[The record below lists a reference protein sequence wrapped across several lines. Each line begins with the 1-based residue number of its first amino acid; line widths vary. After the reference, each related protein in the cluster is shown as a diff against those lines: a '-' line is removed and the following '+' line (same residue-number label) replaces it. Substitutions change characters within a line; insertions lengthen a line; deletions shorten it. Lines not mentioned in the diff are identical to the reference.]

1 MGVYLIVRF
10 ILWKFSWLPFKIIN
24 WLSNG
29 VAFVLHHLIRYRR
42 EVIQSNLETCLENLS
57 SDERKTLIKQ
67 SYLNLSDVL
76 LESIK
81 GLSLTEQELTVRNK
95 SVGAEL
101 IDQYLE
107 KEQSVICVCGH
118 IANWE
123 WAVLGI
129 GYRFRNKVI
138 GIYKQI
144 NNPRVE
150 SYIKTLRAKCSM
162 KLLTTH
168 ETRLIHEDIP
178 KGRVILLMADQNPSN
193 IQEAIWVKFFGKDTA
208 CLHGL
213 EKYAGSYQLPVV
225 YMEMTRTK
233 RSNYQM
239 SFSMLCENPSTIPKG
254 ELTQMFMSRLE
265 KTILKNPSDWLWSH
279 KRWKHVKENKK

>member
-1 MGVYLIVRF
+1 MGVYLVVRF
-10 ILWKFSWLPFKIIN
+10 IVWKFSWLSFKIIN
-24 WLSNG
+24 WLSNA
-29 VAFVLHHLIRYRR
+29 VAFVLHRVIRYRR
-42 EVIQSNLETCLENLS
+42 EVIQSNLKTCLENLS
-57 SDERKTLIKQ
+57 IDETKTLITQ
-67 SYLNLSDVL
+67 NYLNLSDVL

-81 GLSLTEQELTVRNK
+81 GLSLAEQELAARNK
-95 SVGAEL
+95 SEGAEL

-107 KEQSVICVCGH
+107 KGQSVICVCGH

-144 NNPRVE
+144 NNPWVE
-150 SYIKTLRAKCSM
+150 SYIKKLRAKCTM

-213 EKYAGSYQLPVV
+213 EKYAGTYNLPVV
-225 YMEMTRTK
+225 YMEMTRIK

-239 SFSMLCENPSTIPKG
+239 SFSLLCENPSAMTKG

-265 KTILKNPSDWLWSH
+265 KTILKNPPDWLWSH
-279 KRWKHVKENKK
+279 KRWKHVREEK